1 MGSVQDAS
9 TAASAPICGISSGVA
24 AATRRLRTKKR
35 TAATSRTAA
44 TTTGMMMSIEAPRE
58 FDEEPL
64 AGQVGTLQFAQLV
77 EGSSRDPV

>member
-1 MGSVQDAS
+1 
-9 TAASAPICGISSGVA
+9 
-24 AATRRLRTKKR
+24 LRTKKR

-64 AGQVGTLQFAQLV
+64 AGQVGTLQYAQLV
-77 EGSSRDPV
+77 SETHLPNAKRPDYNPLSLVPPLLERSV